1 VSASPLAH
9 SFSRELVKLALV
21 FPSSLLAYTS
31 PLLLLP
37 SSSSSFVVF
46 SGKFGSSGCRQ
57 RFHMPVESDPDYS
70 AAVLEK
76 TIYFNEKISE
86 ADAKLAVR

>member
-1 VSASPLAH
+1 
-9 SFSRELVKLALV
+9 
-21 FPSSLLAYTS
+21 
-31 PLLLLP
+31 
-37 SSSSSFVVF
+37 
-46 SGKFGSSGCRQ
+46 
-57 RFHMPVESDPDYS
+57 MPVESDPDYS